1 MNITAEAF
9 ALESFRGQAPIHL
22 RPDPILLRQEQ
33 RESNARSYPRRIP
46 LVLSEARG
54 IYVRDAAGQLYI
66 DCLAGAGTLA
76 LGHNHPAVIA
86 ALRDAVDSG
95 LPLHTLDLPTQ
106 LKDAFVDA
114 LFVNL
119 PPGLQ
124 QGRIQF
130 CGPSGSDAVEAA
142 LKLVR
147 TATGRRVVVGFS
159 GAYHGMTAGALSL
172 MGNLAVRHPLGGAMG
187 DAHIMPYP
195 YDFRCPFG
203 LGGER
208 AIDVHLHLL
217 EQVLN
222 DPESGVPAPAAVL
235 LEVVQGEGGVIP
247 APIRWLQG
255 VRRLT
260 KAAGVPLVIDEI
272 QTGVGRTGTFYAFE
286 QAGIEPDVLVLSKA
300 IGGGLPMAV
309 MICRDDLD
317 CWAPGA
323 HAGTFRGNQL
333 AMAAGLTT
341 IRHVREEALH
351 RHAEAMGQR
360 LVGHLRSIQADC
372 PSIGDVRGSGLMIGV
387 EIVGEAEAPARA
399 VSGSRASPGDGV
411 LAREVQRA
419 CLEQGLILE
428 VGGRHGAVLR
438 FLCPLIVTAEE
449 IDEIAERFRA
459 AIRMACAVH
468 IPEAAE

>member
-1 MNITAEAF
+1 MNIASGAF
-9 ALESFRGQAPIHL
+9 ALDFFRAQPPIHL
-22 RPDPILLRQEQ
+22 RPDPILSRQEQ
-33 RESNARSYPRRIP
+33 RESSARSYPRRIP

-95 LPLHTLDLPTQ
+95 APLLTLDLPTR
-106 LKDAFVDA
+106 LKDAFVEA
-114 LFVNL
+114 LFASL
-119 PPGLQ
+119 PAGLR

-147 TATGRRVVVGFS
+147 TATGRRAVVGFS

-172 MGNLAVRHPLGGAMG
+172 MGNLAVRQPLGGAMG

-195 YDFRCPFG
+195 YEFRCPFG

-217 EQVLN
+217 DQVLN

-235 LEVVQGEGGVIP
+235 LEAVQGEGGVIP

-260 KAAGVPLVIDEI
+260 RAAGVPLVIDEI
-272 QTGVGRTGTFYAFE
+272 QTGVGRTGTFFAFE
-286 QAGIEPDVLVLSKA
+286 RAGIEPDVVVLSKA

-309 MICRDDLD
+309 IIYREDLD
-317 CWAPGA
+317 RWAPGA

-341 IRHVREEALH
+341 IQHVREEALH
-351 RHAEAMGQR
+351 LHAEAMGQR
-360 LVGHLRSIQADC
+360 LAGHLRSIQADC
-372 PSIGDVRGSGLMIGV
+372 SFIGDVRGRGLMIGV
-387 EIVGEAEAPARA
+387 EIVEGVETAPR
-399 VSGSRASPGDGV
+399 VGSGLGASPGDGA
-411 LAREVQRA
+411 LARAVQRA

-438 FLCPLIVTAEE
+438 FLCPLIVTADE
-449 IDEIAERFRA
+449 IDEIAERFRT
-459 AIRMACAVH
+459 AIRMACAMH

>member
-1 MNITAEAF
+1 MNIAMEPF
-9 ALESFRGQAPIHL
+9 ALDQFRGQAPIHL
-22 RPDPILLRQEQ
+22 RPDPILHRQEG

-46 LVLSEARG
+46 LVLTGARG
-54 IYVRDAAGQLYI
+54 IYVQDSAGQLYV

-86 ALRDAVDSG
+86 ALREALDSG
-95 LPLHTLDLPTQ
+95 APLHTLDLPTRI
-106 LKDAFVDA
+106 KDAFVET
-114 LFVNL
+114 LFASL
-119 PPGLQ
+119 PAGLQ
-124 QGRIQF
+124 KSRVQF

-147 TATGRRVVVGFS
+147 TATGRKAVVGFS

-172 MGNLAVRHPLGGAMG
+172 MGNLAVRMPLGGAMG
-187 DAHIMPYP
+187 DAHMMPYP

-203 LGGER
+203 IGGEQ
-208 AIDVHLHLL
+208 AVDAHLQLL

-260 KAAGVPLVIDEI
+260 QAAGVPLVIDEI
-272 QTGVGRTGTFYAFE
+272 QTGVGRTGTFFAFE

-309 MICRDDLD
+309 MICREELD
-317 CWAPGA
+317 RWAPGA

-333 AMAAGLTT
+333 AMAAGVTT
-341 IRHVREEALH
+341 IGHVRDQALH
-351 RHAEAMGQR
+351 RHAAAMGER
-360 LVGHLRSIQADC
+360 LAGHLRAVQADF
-372 PSIGDVRGSGLMIGV
+372 PAIGDVRGRGLMIGV
-387 EIVGEAEAPARA
+387 EIVEEPAPRLH
-399 VSGSRASPGDGV
+399 SGPNRVPPPADGV
-411 LAREVQRA
+411 LARAIQRA
-419 CLEQGLILE
+419 CLEHGLIVE
-428 VGGRHGAVLR
+428 TGGRHGAVLR
-438 FLCPLIVTAEE
+438 FLCPLIVTPEE
-449 IDEIAERFRA
+449 IDEIAERFRGA
-459 AIRMACAVH
+459 VRSACAAHVS
-468 IPEAAE
+468 EAAE